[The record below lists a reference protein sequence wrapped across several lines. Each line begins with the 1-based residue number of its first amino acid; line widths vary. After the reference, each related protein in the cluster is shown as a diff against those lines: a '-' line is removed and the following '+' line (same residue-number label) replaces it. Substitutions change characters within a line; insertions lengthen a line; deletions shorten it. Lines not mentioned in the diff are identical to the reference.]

1 MGEYREKIEK
11 NFWLMLCSSKIKIAG
26 QEEYRRKIEPVFK
39 IKEKGAIKLVD
50 TALWSKLFSWTRNA
64 SDPLDLRKKFE
75 TVSKI
80 DTGKVKEHIWKILL
94 FSVSDKF
101 NESSFREHFEPI
113 IKIDP
118 KKAVKLLE
126 DDLWT
131 KLYAMSKNTQDP
143 NELSQQFE
151 PIVQIDVKRA
161 AEAIKEV
168 DPEKYKF
175 LQYYKI

>member
-11 NFWLMLCSSKIKIAG
+11 NFWMMLCSSKIEIAG
-26 QEEYRRKIEPVFK
+26 QEEYRRKFEPVFK
-39 IKEKGAIKLVD
+39 IKADGAVKLIV
-50 TALWSKLFSWTRNA
+50 TPLWSRLFSWTRST
-64 SDPLDLRKKFE
+64 SDPKELRKKFE

-101 NESSFREHFEPI
+101 NESTFREYFEPI
-113 IKIDP
+113 INIDS
-118 KKAVKLLE
+118 KKAVKLFE

-131 KLYAMSKNTQDP
+131 KLYALSKKTQDP
-143 NELSQQFE
+143 KELSKQFE
-151 PIVQIDVKRA
+151 PIAQIDVKRA